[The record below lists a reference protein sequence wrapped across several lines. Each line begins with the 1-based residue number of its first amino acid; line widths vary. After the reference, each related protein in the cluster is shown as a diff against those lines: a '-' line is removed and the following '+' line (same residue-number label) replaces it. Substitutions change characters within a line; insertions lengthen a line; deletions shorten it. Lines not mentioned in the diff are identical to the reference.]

1 MSFVRPYKRTLKDGT
16 TRTYYARV
24 ENVWENGRVRQHV
37 LEYLGTSPATR
48 EIRLDPALA
57 ARVALALIEGQ
68 PTAAVA
74 AERLRGL
81 GLDLPGRPRQF
92 SLTYTPPL
100 RRYAL
105 RVE

>member
-1 MSFVRPYKRTLKDGT
+1 MSFVRLHKRILKDGT
-16 TRTYYARV
+16 TRTYFARV

-37 LEYLGTSPATR
+37 IEYLGTSPAKR

-57 ARVALALIEGQ
+57 ANVALALIEGK

-74 AERLRGL
+74 AERLRNL
-81 GLDLPGRPRQF
+81 GLDLPGRPKQF
-92 SLTYTPPL
+92 SLTYNPPL
-100 RRYAL
+100 RRYTL

>member
-1 MSFVRPYKRTLKDGT
+1 MSFVRSYKRTLRDGS
-16 TRTYYARV
+16 TRSYYARV
-24 ENVWENGRVRQHV
+24 ENVWEDGRVRQHV

-48 EIRLDPALA
+48 AIALDPAMA

-68 PTAAVA
+68 PTAAEA
-74 AERLRGL
+74 AEKIRNL
-81 GLDLPGRPRQF
+81 GLDLPGHPRQF
-92 SLTYTPPL
+92 SLTYNPPL